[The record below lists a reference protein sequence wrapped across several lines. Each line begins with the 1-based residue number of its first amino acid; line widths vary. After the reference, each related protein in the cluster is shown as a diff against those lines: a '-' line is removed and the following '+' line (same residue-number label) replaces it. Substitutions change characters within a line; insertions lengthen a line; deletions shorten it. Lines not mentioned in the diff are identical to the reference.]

1 MADLSRQDVTAR
13 YPLSLFVPPYVRD
26 HVFQGKVIFPAV
38 EAMIVLARAV
48 KDRHPQAALFHL
60 ACASFPRMLEI
71 APGRDTLDVLVEM
84 EVAADWIRASLLT
97 TVRIKNA
104 TMRRTLE
111 HARVTFLQ
119 EDDVFQPAADF
130 RTARKLGGACI
141 CVPSASI
148 YRELIP
154 FGASYQ
160 NVIGD
165 LAVSRSGAFAEV
177 SGGQSPADSLL
188 GSPFTLDAAMHAA
201 CVWGQRFAGRVTLP
215 VGFAG
220 RMIVA
225 PTHPGRFYPVRISP
239 AEARG
244 ETLLFDVWI
253 FDQEGAVCECI
264 RGLGMR
270 DVTRGDLRPPQWIG
284 EGAWENS

>member
-1 MADLSRQDVTAR
+1 MTVRH
-13 YPLSLFVPPYVRD
+13 PLPLCVPPYVRD
-26 HVFQGKVIFPAV
+26 HVFQGKIIFPAV
-38 EAMIVLARAV
+38 EAMIILARAV
-48 KDRHPQAALFHL
+48 KDHHPQAALFDMVD
-60 ACASFPRMLEI
+60 ASFPRMLEI
-71 APGRDTLDVLVEM
+71 APGQNTLDALVEM
-84 EVAADWIRASLLT
+84 EVAKDRIRASLLT
-97 TVRIKNA
+97 TVRIKNGA
-104 TMRRTLE
+104 MRRTLE

-119 EDDVFQPAADF
+119 EEGGSPPTADF
-130 RTARKLGGACI
+130 RTARKLGDACI

-154 FGASYQ
+154 FGASYR
-160 NVIGD
+160 NIAGD

-177 SGGQSPADSLL
+177 SGGQAPADSLL

-220 RMIVA
+220 RVIVA
-225 PTHPGRFYPVRISP
+225 PTHPGGFYPVRISP
-239 AEARG
+239 AEAQG
-244 ETLLFDVWI
+244 ETLLFHVWI
-253 FDQEGAVCECI
+253 FDQEGALCECI